1 MNEIKRF
8 LSHILERRNLVK
20 VINKRES
27 VFEKKKG
34 IRYGKALRLGVWKRV
49 CSKAK
54 IQQCPLRILLRSIV
68 YVFQTFEA
76 IINLQ
81 LQI

>member
-27 VFEKKKG
+27 VFEKKKNQ
-34 IRYGKALRLGVWKRV
+34 RK
-49 CSKAK
+49 
-54 IQQCPLRILLRSIV
+54 LRIKEVRNKDFLKRNQN
-68 YVFQTFEA
+68 YCK
-76 IINLQ
+76 
-81 LQI
+81 